1 MSKKKNKLKWA
12 SDDLHLMVAVGKCE
26 VDPLELGEILV
37 NLFHYEKQITS
48 YTCFV
53 RTFARLVG
61 MGIIVVEEG
70 KFLQNNDF
78 FNWFDKYNVP
88 AKDQWH
94 RKNEIVDDLN
104 KNYFIT
110 KDLLKITPRRL
121 ITVFEFEDGIVKLYD
136 YINIH
141 EPNKKIPRL
150 SDEEGLFIEQ
160 YSNDPT
166 YGYSEDNPIKV
177 GGHKLFG
184 SLLIDLYLYSL
195 HGYDNEQITHKTMSI
210 HKKIYKSI
218 SHNEL
223 GIIEEVAVW
232 YQDELEPQFLYFN
245 TYDCE
250 LPLKAPMG
258 FIIKEPDYFPEY

>member
-1 MSKKKNKLKWA
+1 MSKKKNKLKW
-12 SDDLHLMVAVGKCE
+12 DGVDLHLMVAVGKCE
-26 VDPLELGEILV
+26 VNPLELGEILV

-53 RTFARLVG
+53 RSFARLVG
-61 MGIIVVEEG
+61 MGIIVVEED

-94 RKNEIVDDLN
+94 RKNEIIDDLN

-110 KDLLKITPRRL
+110 KDLLKITPRRP
-121 ITVFEFEDGIVKLYD
+121 ITIFEFEEGVSQLYN
-136 YINIH
+136 YIKAH
-141 EPNKKIPRL
+141 EPDNIIPR
-150 SDEEGLFIEQ
+150 STYGEGLFIEQ

-177 GGHKLFG
+177 GGFRLFG
-184 SLLIDLYLYSL
+184 SYLIESYLYSIS
-195 HGYDNEQITHKTMSI
+195 GYDNEEITYKRMSI
-210 HKKIYKSI
+210 HKKTDKSNSQI
-218 SHNEL
+218 GVDS
-223 GIIEEVAVW
+223 IEEIAVW
-232 YQDELEPQFLYFN
+232 YKDELEPQFLYFN

-258 FIIKEPDYFPEY
+258 FIIKEPDYFLED